1 MRRKGARQLGFRPV
15 LAIVRIV
22 TLAPSERELEPSP
35 PPCHNR
41 LHPMT
46 LLASITMPPFT
57 DDEVVVLRHIEGVL
71 GRHPYMRA
79 DLCGSGPIA
88 RVLEDVLSTRLALL
102 HTEASARADGES
114 TALLGKLRD
123 WEARL
128 ADAVI
133 DEENS
138 ERARL
143 HYETTLLLHPEP
155 HTQETRGTIAAQ
167 VTRVTGAWEQVR
179 SNQSSRSILSERV
192 QQNRDFFR
200 HGAMLP
206 FYWERRRRIRKLLPS
221 VVVEEPT
228 LRKTF
233 FAIEQIGPL
242 VDNFA
247 FKGAG
252 GVPISTSVALA
263 DIAFFYMQLADEFLD
278 ELAAALGG
286 HDAAGRLVQSV
297 YRNDT
302 SERPLCDLSLAHLR
316 QAGVDPDA
324 HTTRFG
330 ITLSKL
336 FDALDQLAITIDGFL
351 ANADDS
357 IVHATH
363 LFLHHCFQTYL
374 DEAELCGTARARR
387 ADQLHLRD
395 TAWHFYRKNN
405 MVMMLWLD
413 LRARLLGLEPVEHVT
428 VIRRWGYLLSAFQIF
443 DDLKDIALDLGKQP
457 SYPLQIAA
465 NDFPAEFAWLEQRF
479 GAGRLP
485 VTRDEVPEVNLRAS
499 RTVQQCMQWS
509 RLIALANFDNALLYA
524 WDQRWRKSWTRRR
537 NSFNPRGNATTEA
550 RAHAVDRL
558 VHAFLAMRGTDP
570 VQTVDD
576 EQLAFAL
583 DATAYEGSWQ
593 IYLALFPNIRAMYRF
608 ATLRMWMTVEEKARA
623 ARQLLRRYP
632 RARAKALVGLADGDV
647 DHQVTGDRLEAF
659 SKLIEV

>member
-1 MRRKGARQLGFRPV
+1 MTV
-15 LAIVRIV
+15 LASV
-22 TLAPSERELEPSP
+22 
-35 PPCHNR
+35 
-41 LHPMT
+41 
-46 LLASITMPPFT
+46 TMPAFT
-57 DDEVVVLRHIEGVL
+57 DDELVALRRIEGVL
-71 GRHPYMRA
+71 ARYPYLRV
-79 DLCGSGPIA
+79 DLGGMGPIA
-88 RVLEDVLSTRLALL
+88 KKLEDVLSTRLTLL
-102 HTEASARADGES
+102 HAEGAVTRDGE
-114 TALLGKLRD
+114 AAVLLGKLRA
-123 WEARL
+123 WEANL
-128 ADAVI
+128 SDAVI
-133 DEENS
+133 EEQGS
-138 ERARL
+138 EYAHLR
-143 HYETTLLLHPEP
+143 YETTLLLHPEP
-155 HTQETRGTIAAQ
+155 HAQRRRGLTAAN
-167 VTRVTGAWEQVR
+167 VARVTGEWERLREHR
-179 SNQSSRSILSERV
+179 SASSILSERV

-206 FYWERRRRIRKLLPS
+206 FYWSRRRRIRRLLPG
-221 VVVEEPT
+221 VVLEETALRDT
-228 LRKTF
+228 L

-252 GVPISTSVALA
+252 GVPVSTSVALA
-263 DIAFFYMQLADEFLD
+263 DIAFLYMQLADEFLD
-278 ELAAALGG
+278 ELAAAAGG
-286 HDAAGRLVQSV
+286 HDAAGRLLRSV

-316 QAGVDPDA
+316 KIGIEPDA

-330 ITLSKL
+330 VTLSIL
-336 FDALDQLAITIDGFL
+336 FDILDQLALTIDGLL
-351 ANADDS
+351 AAADDT

-374 DEAELCGTARARR
+374 DEAELCKNARDRR
-387 ADQLHLRD
+387 ADQMRLQD

-413 LRARLLGLEPVEHVT
+413 LRARLLGLEPAKHVAA
-428 VIRRWGYLLSAFQIF
+428 IRRWGYLLSTFQIF

-479 GAGRLP
+479 RAGRRP

-509 RLIALANFDNALLYA
+509 RLIALAHFDNALLYA

-537 NSFNPRGNATTEA
+537 NSFNPRGRATTRT

-558 VHAFLAMRGTDP
+558 VRTLLATRGADP
-570 VQTVDD
+570 TPAVDD

-583 DATAYEGSWQ
+583 DTTAYDGSWQ
-593 IYLALFPNIRAMYRF
+593 IYLALFPNIRAIYRF
-608 ATLRMWMTVEEKARA
+608 ATLRMWMTAEEKAHA
-623 ARQLLRRYP
+623 ARRLLRRYP
-632 RARAKALVGLADGDV
+632 RARTNALVDLAEADV

>member
-1 MRRKGARQLGFRPV
+1 
-15 LAIVRIV
+15 
-22 TLAPSERELEPSP
+22 
-35 PPCHNR
+35 
-41 LHPMT
+41 MT

-57 DDEVVVLRHIEGVL
+57 DDELVVLRRIEGVL

-79 DLCGSGPIA
+79 DLGGLGPLA
-88 RVLEDVLSTRLALL
+88 KGLEDVLSTRLALR
-102 HTEASARADGES
+102 HTEGSAAADAEG
-114 TALLGKLRD
+114 AMLLGKLRG
-123 WEARL
+123 WEAQL

-133 DEENS
+133 DEEGS
-138 ERARL
+138 EEARL
-143 HYETTLLLHPEP
+143 QYETTLLLHPEP
-155 HTQETRGTIAAQ
+155 HAEEERG
-167 VTRVTGAWEQVR
+167 VTATNVARVTSAWERLRGNR
-179 SNQSSRSILSERV
+179 SAKSILSERV

-206 FYWERRRRIRKLLPS
+206 FYWGRRRRIRRLLPS
-221 VVVEEPT
+221 VVLEEPGLRET
-228 LRKTF
+228 L

-247 FKGAG
+247 FKGSG

-263 DIAFFYMQLADEFLD
+263 DIAFLYMQLADEFLD
-278 ELAAALGG
+278 ELAAAAGG

-316 QAGVDPDA
+316 KIGVEPDA
-324 HTTRFG
+324 YATKFG

-336 FDALDQLAITIDGFL
+336 FDALDQLAVTIDGLL
-351 ANADDS
+351 ANADDA

-374 DEAELCGTARARR
+374 DEADLCGSAVARR
-387 ADQLHLRD
+387 ADQMHLRD

-413 LRARLLGLEPVEHVT
+413 LRARLLGLQPAKHVT

-479 GAGRLP
+479 RAGRLP

-499 RTVQQCMQWS
+499 GTVQQCMRWS
-509 RLIALANFDNALLYA
+509 RLIALAHFDNALLYA

-537 NSFNPRGNATTEA
+537 NSFNPRGSATTTA

-558 VHAFLAMRGTDP
+558 VRALLAMRGAEPTP
-570 VQTVDD
+570 AVDD

-593 IYLALFPNIRAMYRF
+593 IYLALFPNIRAIYRF
-608 ATLRMWMTVEEKARA
+608 ATLRMWMTAEEKAQA

-632 RARAKALVGLADGDV
+632 RARANALVGLADADV

>member
-1 MRRKGARQLGFRPV
+1 
-15 LAIVRIV
+15 
-22 TLAPSERELEPSP
+22 
-35 PPCHNR
+35 
-41 LHPMT
+41 MT

-57 DDEVVVLRHIEGVL
+57 DDEVAVLRHIEGVL
-71 GRHPYMRA
+71 SRHPYMCT
-79 DLCGSGPIA
+79 DLGGSGPVA
-88 RVLEDVLSTRLALL
+88 KVLEDVLSTRLALL
-102 HTEASARADGES
+102 HTESSAREHGECA
-114 TALLGKLRD
+114 ALLGKLQG
-123 WEARL
+123 WEAQL
-128 ADAVI
+128 ADALI
-133 DEENS
+133 DERDS
-138 ERARL
+138 ELARL
-143 HYETTLLLHPEP
+143 RYETTLLLHPEP
-155 HTQETRGTIAAQ
+155 HMQETRGTTAVHVA
-167 VTRVTGAWEQVR
+167 RVTGAWEQR
-179 SNQSSRSILSERV
+179 RGSRSSRTILSERV

-206 FYWERRRRIRKLLPS
+206 FYWGRRRRIRKLFPG
-221 VVVEEPT
+221 VVFEEPALRAT
-228 LRKTF
+228 L

-252 GVPISTSVALA
+252 GVPMSTSVALA
-263 DIAFFYMQLADEFLD
+263 DIAFLYMQLADEFLD
-278 ELAAALGG
+278 ELATAAGG
-286 HDAAGRLVQSV
+286 HDTAGRLVQAV

-302 SERPLCDLSLAHLR
+302 SKRPLCDLSLAHLR

-324 HTTRFG
+324 HATKFG

-336 FDALDQLAITIDGFL
+336 FDALDQLAVTIDELL
-351 ANADDS
+351 ADADDA

-413 LRARLLGLEPVEHVT
+413 LRARLLGLEPAKHVT

-479 GAGRLP
+479 GADRLP
-485 VTRDEVPEVNLRAS
+485 VTRDEVPEVNLWARG
-499 RTVQQCMQWS
+499 TVQQCMRWS
-509 RLIALANFDNALLYA
+509 RLIALAHFDNALLYA
-524 WDQRWRKSWTRRR
+524 CDQRWRKSWTRRR
-537 NSFNPRGNATTEA
+537 NSFNPRGSATTEA
-550 RAHAVDRL
+550 QAHAVDRL
-558 VHAFLAMRGTDP
+558 LRTLLTIRGTDP
-570 VQTVDD
+570 VPTVDD

-593 IYLALFPNIRAMYRF
+593 IYLAMFPNIRAMYRF
-608 ATLRMWMTVEEKARA
+608 ATLRMWMTAEEKARA

-632 RARAKALVGLADGDV
+632 RARANALVGLADADV

>member
-1 MRRKGARQLGFRPV
+1 M
-15 LAIVRIV
+15 VRIV

-35 PPCHNR
+35 SACHNR
-41 LHPMT
+41 HRPMT
-46 LLASITMPPFT
+46 MLASITMPPFT
-57 DDEVVVLRHIEGVL
+57 DAELVVLRRIEGVL
-71 GRHPYMRA
+71 ERHPYMRA
-79 DLCGSGPIA
+79 GLVESGPIA
-88 RVLEDVLSTRLALL
+88 KALDDVLSTRLALL
-102 HTEASARADGES
+102 HTEGPAAAGGEA
-114 TALLGKLRD
+114 TRLLGKLKA
-123 WEARL
+123 WEAQL

-133 DEENS
+133 GEEGSDE
-138 ERARL
+138 ARL
-143 HYETTLLLHPEP
+143 QYETTLLLHPEP
-155 HTQETRGTIAAQ
+155 S
-167 VTRVTGAWEQVR
+167 TRVERGATAAHIARVTSAWER
-179 SNQSSRSILSERV
+179 LRENRPARFILSERV

-206 FYWERRRRIRKLLPS
+206 FYWRRRRRIRSLLPG
-221 VVVEEPT
+221 VVLEQPALRET
-228 LRKTF
+228 LS
-233 FAIEQIGPL
+233 AVEQIGPL

-278 ELAAALGG
+278 ELAAAAGG

-297 YRNDT
+297 YRDDT
-302 SERPLCDLSLAHLR
+302 SERPLCDLSLADIWKF
-316 QAGVDPDA
+316 GVDPDA
-324 HTTRFG
+324 HTTKFG
-330 ITLSKL
+330 ITLSAL
-336 FDALDQLAITIDGFL
+336 FDALDQLAVTIDELVAG
-351 ANADDS
+351 ADEA
-357 IVHATH
+357 VAHATH

-374 DEAELCGTARARR
+374 DEAELCGSTAARR
-387 ADQLHLRD
+387 PDRLCLRD

-413 LRARLLGLEPVEHVT
+413 LRARLLGLEPAKHGVAIH
-428 VIRRWGYLLSAFQIF
+428 RWGYLLSTFQIF
-443 DDLKDIALDLGKQP
+443 DDLKDIAIDLGKQP

-479 GAGRLP
+479 RAGRLP

-499 RTVQQCMQWS
+499 GTVQQCMRWS
-509 RLIALANFDNALLYA
+509 RLMALAHFDNALLYA

-537 NSFNPRGNATTEA
+537 NSFNAAGTPAEGA

-558 VHAFLAMRGTDP
+558 VRVLLAMRGADLTP
-570 VQTVDD
+570 AVDD

-608 ATLRMWMTVEEKARA
+608 ATLRMWMTSQEKARA

-632 RARAKALVGLADGDV
+632 RARAEALVGLADTDV

>member
-1 MRRKGARQLGFRPV
+1 VINEPALRE
-15 LAIVRIV
+15 
-22 TLAPSERELEPSP
+22 TL
-35 PPCHNR
+35 
-41 LHPMT
+41 
-46 LLASITMPPFT
+46 
-57 DDEVVVLRHIEGVL
+57 
-71 GRHPYMRA
+71 
-79 DLCGSGPIA
+79 
-88 RVLEDVLSTRLALL
+88 
-102 HTEASARADGES
+102 
-114 TALLGKLRD
+114 
-123 WEARL
+123 
-128 ADAVI
+128 
-133 DEENS
+133 
-138 ERARL
+138 
-143 HYETTLLLHPEP
+143 
-155 HTQETRGTIAAQ
+155 
-167 VTRVTGAWEQVR
+167 
-179 SNQSSRSILSERV
+179 
-192 QQNRDFFR
+192 
-200 HGAMLP
+200 
-206 FYWERRRRIRKLLPS
+206 
-221 VVVEEPT
+221 
-228 LRKTF
+228 

-278 ELAAALGG
+278 ELAAAAGG

-302 SERPLCDLSLAHLR
+302 SGRPLCNLSLAHLR
-316 QAGVDPDA
+316 KVGVDPDA
-324 HTTRFG
+324 YTTKFG

-336 FDALDQLAITIDGFL
+336 FEALDQLAVTIDELL
-351 ANADDS
+351 ANADDA

-374 DEAELCGTARARR
+374 DEAELCGRARARR
-387 ADQLHLRD
+387 ADQMRLQD

-413 LRARLLGLEPVEHVT
+413 LRARLLGLEPAKHVT

-465 NDFPAEFAWLEQRF
+465 NDFPAESAWLEQRF
-479 GAGRLP
+479 RAGRLP

-499 RTVQQCMQWS
+499 GTVQQCMRWS
-509 RLIALANFDNALLYA
+509 RLIALAHFDNALLYA

-537 NSFNPRGNATTEA
+537 NSFNPRGDAMPRT
-550 RAHAVDRL
+550 RGHAVDRL
-558 VHAFLAMRGTDP
+558 VRNLSAMRGTDP
-570 VQTVDD
+570 TSTVAD

-593 IYLALFPNIRAMYRF
+593 IYLALLPNIRAIYRF
-608 ATLRMWMTVEEKARA
+608 ATLRMWMTAAEKAQA

-632 RARAKALVGLADGDV
+632 RARANALVGLADADV
-647 DHQVTGDRLEAF
+647 DHQVSGDRLEAF